1 MRLSRCAIVTGV
13 QTCSLPIYAT
23 LHQPP
28 VHYHAFRLEMLRHQP
43 EVVIDVGLSERRFL
57 VDLKMQH
64 LRDSR
69 GRSDRQGHALGED
82 RGSRNTQMTGAELRQ
97 TGPGAARI
105 DGDRLHV
112 DRKSVV

>member
-1 MRLSRCAIVTGV
+1 
-13 QTCSLPIYAT
+13 
-23 LHQPP
+23 
-28 VHYHAFRLEMLRHQP
+28 MLRHRA
-43 EVVIDVGLSERRFL
+43 EGGIGESRAERRLL

-105 DGDRLHV
+105 DGDRLPV
-112 DRKSVV
+112 LRQNGEASVATDRSEERRVGKECVSKCRYRWSTYP